1 MSVQGICTPLGHR
14 RAWNWSFGGKK
25 PSEEQ
30 PEATSFE
37 TEIIDHVPESEA
49 QGDSAEAPVDSGTAY
64 QDTFVDEAVE
74 GGGSKSLIAFAKVNR
89 IPVSPKKVH
98 ELMLR
103 VRGLGCQEAM
113 IQMKLSRKGNAK
125 YIHGLIQQ
133 AVGNALHNFNMNQ
146 DRLVIKEIYYGR
158 ATPVKKVLIQGRG
171 RASVMQK
178 RRSHLFIKVAEQPYQ
193 EGEYKIGRYGRN
205 FRKKPVPVEKILA
218 TKEKNRKEKEQK
230 LARRELDY
238 ESMII
243 TGQLY

>member
-133 AVGNALHNFNMNQ
+133 AVGNAVHNFNMNQ
-146 DRLVIKEIYYGR
+146 DRLVISKHIPR
-158 ATPVKKVLIQGRG
+158 AICSVVSRG
-171 RASVMQK
+171 DLLRQSYSCEEGFDSRTRK
-178 RRSHLFIKVAEQPYQ
+178 SFSYAE
-193 EGEYKIGRYGRN
+193 
-205 FRKKPVPVEKILA
+205 EKI
-218 TKEKNRKEKEQK
+218 TFVHQ
-230 LARRELDY
+230 
-238 ESMII
+238 
-243 TGQLY
+243 GC